1 MSETFSSNLE
11 RIKEAFRR
19 GYDDVTRRG
28 IPMGLGI
35 MAYRRNKNEQ
45 KAYRE
50 GYLSGA
56 KKIALL
62 ARQEIMEKKKCKA
75 NLKTTIG

>member
-1 MSETFSSNLE
+1 MTETFSSNIE

-28 IPMGLGI
+28 IPLALGI
-35 MAYRRNKNEQ
+35 QSYRRNKNEQ

-62 ARQEIMEKKKCKA
+62 AKKEIEEGKHA
-75 NLKTTIG
+75 KTL

>member
-1 MSETFSSNLE
+1 MGNLSSGLE
-11 RIKEAFRR
+11 RVKEAFRR
-19 GYDDVTRRG
+19 GYDDVTRHG

-62 ARQEIMEKKKCKA
+62 AKQEIEEAKHAKS
-75 NLKTTIG
+75 L

>member
-1 MSETFSSNLE
+1 MTETFSSNLE

-19 GYDDVTRRG
+19 WYDDVTRRG

-62 ARQEIMEKKKCKA
+62 ARQEIMEKKSAKQ
-75 NLKTTIG
+75 I

>member
-19 GYDDVTRRG
+19 GYDDVTLRG

>member
-1 MSETFSSNLE
+1 MTETFSSNIE

-50 GYLSGA
+50 GR
-56 KKIALL
+56 KKNCATRK
-62 ARQEIMEKKKCKA
+62 AGNHGEKKCKA

>member
-28 IPMGLGI
+28 IPMWLGI

-56 KKIALL
+56 KKVALV

>member
-1 MSETFSSNLE
+1 MTETFSSSLE

-28 IPMGLGI
+28 IPLGLGI

-62 ARQEIMEKKKCKA
+62 AQKEIMEKKSAKQ
-75 NLKTTIG
+75 I